1 MDHFGIGAALEG
13 AAVIYFR
20 SARRSGRTTSLVESL
35 KTGDRVV
42 FLEAREADRV
52 KRLCMERGVKIEVTV
67 LDPKRPGDIFHKNGS
82 LPAEGRMLFDH
93 GWLEAFY
100 LFRLREAA
108 NLVDDLQRNLSGYGA
123 AHRETKRRAE
133 ELARWRN

>member
-13 AAVIYFR
+13 AAQIYFR

-42 FLEAREADRV
+42 FLDAREADRV
-52 KRLCMERGVKIEVTV
+52 KMLCKERGVEIEVTV

-100 LFRLREAA
+100 LFRLQEAA
-108 NLVDDLQRNLSGYGA
+108 RHVDELQKAISGYGA

-133 ELARWRN
+133 ELVKWRL